1 MGAGGCTVRGNG
13 FPLGIIEQVIPL
25 LLDGSIIH
33 YRYDPESMTLE
44 KRAGDGKGR

>member
-1 MGAGGCTVRGNG
+1 MSSAGMVSV
-13 FPLGIIEQVIPL
+13 PLGIIEQVIPL